1 MKTTKTPLSI
11 RLIYWFTNISLG
23 LLALVFLVA
32 IVFNVLLYTDFFGS
46 DMQLHTQLPVKVDFL
61 ETGNLHLNNQDLKVE
76 LVEASTKIHFFNTPT
91 FIAKKVGIAILI
103 MILIVGYTTWIFSQ
117 FIANVERGIIFTI
130 DNINLLKKLAYALVG
145 FWLFTLVYSQLFY
158 YYIAQHLEFENVK
171 IGSNEVTIDSNMLFV
186 ALFIWVL
193 AHIFIKGVQLQQEK
207 DLTI

>member
-1 MKTTKTPLSI
+1 MKTIKSPFSI

-32 IVFNVLLYTDFFGS
+32 IIFNILLYTDFFGS
-46 DMQLHTQLPVKVDFL
+46 DMQLHTQLPVKVDL
-61 ETGNLHLNNQDLKVE
+61 VEKGLLHLNNQDLKVE
-76 LVEASTKIHFFNTPT
+76 LVEAKTKIHFLNTPT
-91 FIAKKVGIAILI
+91 FLAKKFGIAILI
-103 MILIVGYTTWIFSQ
+103 LILVVSYITWIFSL

-130 DNINLLKKLAYALVG
+130 DNINLLKKLAYGIVG
-145 FWLFTLVYSQLFY
+145 YWFFTLVYYQLFY
-158 YYIAQHLEFENVK
+158 YYIAQHLEFDNVI
-171 IGSNEVTIDSNMLFV
+171 IGSNEVSIDSNMLFV

>member
-11 RLIYWFTNISLG
+11 RLIYWFTHLTLG
-23 LLALVFLVA
+23 LLSLIFLVVL
-32 IVFNVLLYTDFFGS
+32 IFNVLLYTDFVGD
-46 DMQLHTQLPVKVDFL
+46 DMSLHTQLLVKVDIA
-61 ETGNLHLNNQDLKVE
+61 ETGLLHLNNQDLKVE
-76 LVEASTKIHFFNTPT
+76 LVEAKTKIYFLNTPT
-91 FIAKKVGIAILI
+91 FLAKKFGIVILI
-103 MILIVGYTTWIFSQ
+103 LMLVVGYITWIFSL

-130 DNINLLKKLAYALVG
+130 DNINLLKKLAYGIVG
-145 FWLFTLVYSQLFY
+145 YWFFTLVYYQLFY

-171 IGSNEVTIDSNMLFV
+171 IGSNKVTIDSNMLFV